1 MTPELLTS
9 TKHNLDQKVNQPN
22 PIGIRGG
29 KIDQISLKTDCDIDK
44 PPATIFGPSGIP
56 TQPQSELQ
64 RVLNRLVKRLHQDDP
79 IGREYIEEYLV
90 QSYRKNLRPNTLIS
104 YYTAILL
111 FSSYVKISGKKNI
124 SKISRNDLSGFVE
137 HEQDRGLKPAT
148 VWNRLNSMY
157 AFLGFLIEKGVVD
170 PDVVKRKL
178 RIKRSDT
185 LPRAIDPDVIKKL
198 LSVVKH
204 TRNRA
209 MMLTLLRTGM
219 RIGELLETKVID
231 LNMKEKRIE
240 IFEARKNRVG
250 RIVYLSDDAMVAL
263 RAWLKTRDKH
273 KEYVFYGQG
282 RKKKLSYTAARNIF
296 TKYLKKAQM
305 ADKGYSLHCLRHTFA
320 SELLNAGMRLEC
332 LQQLL
337 GHSTIEMTRRYAR
350 LTDNTRREEYFKAM
364 SIIEKG
370 EINGHYRFDPS
381 IPQIYEEK
389 ELLCAYCQKLHE
401 HP

>member
-1 MTPELLTS
+1 MAPGSLTS
-9 TKHNLDQKVNQPN
+9 ARHDFYHGNQSDQT
-22 PIGIRGG
+22 G
-29 KIDQISLKTDCDIDK
+29 KISDLKNQISLKTDCDVAS
-44 PPATIFGPSGIP
+44 PPPTIPRPSAIHSP
-56 TQPQSELQ
+56 LQSESQ
-64 RVLNRLVKRLHQDDP
+64 RVLNRLLIRLKQEDP
-79 IGREYIEEYLV
+79 IGRDYIEEYLV
-90 QSYRKNLRPNTLIS
+90 LLYRRNLRPNTFIC

-111 FSSYVKISGKKNI
+111 FFSYLKQSDKKNI
-124 SKISRNDLSGFVE
+124 EEITRNDLGGFVE
-137 HEQDRGLKPAT
+137 HEQDRGLKPT
-148 VWNRLNSMY
+148 SVRNRLKSMY
-157 AFLGFLIEKGVVD
+157 AFLDFLIERGIVD
-170 PDVVKRKL
+170 PDVTKRRMSIKL
-178 RIKRSDT
+178 PDT
-185 LPRAIDPDVIKKL
+185 LPRAIDPDDIKKL

-209 MMLTLLRTGM
+209 MILTLLRTGM

-231 LNMKEKRIE
+231 LNLKEKRIE

-250 RIVYLSDDAMVAL
+250 RIVYLSDDAMTAL
-263 RAWLKTRDKH
+263 RAWLETRDKH

-282 RKKKLSYTAARNIF
+282 RKTKLSYTAARNIF

-337 GHSTIEMTRRYAR
+337 GHATIEMTRRYAR

-364 SIIEKG
+364 SIIESG
-370 EINGHYRFDPS
+370 EINGHYRFDPA

-389 ELLCAYCQKLHE
+389 ELLCAHCQKLHE